1 MIKEVAMNEPDKT
14 SCNYWYNKAEQII
27 GNAPEQQIC
36 KSVRM
41 RMLMCIAAELAKIY
55 DEGKKDGVREY
66 NSGIR

>member
-1 MIKEVAMNEPDKT
+1 MTTKDSPT
-14 SCNYWYNKAEQII
+14 YWYNQVEEII

-41 RMLMCIAAELAKIY
+41 RILMRVAAELANIY

-66 NSGIR
+66 NSGSR

>member
-1 MIKEVAMNEPDKT
+1 MNESSKDSPT
-14 SCNYWYNKAEQII
+14 YWYNKADLII

-41 RMLMCIAAELAKIY
+41 RILMQVAAELASIY

-66 NSGIR
+66 NMGSR